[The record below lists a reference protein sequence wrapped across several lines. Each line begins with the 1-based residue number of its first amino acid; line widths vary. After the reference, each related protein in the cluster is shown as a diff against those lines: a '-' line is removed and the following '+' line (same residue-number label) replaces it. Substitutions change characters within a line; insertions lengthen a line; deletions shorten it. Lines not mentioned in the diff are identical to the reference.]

1 MNKDLYGNTVQ
12 LPEDVVEY
20 LQQCFDSANTDD
32 STIEGFKRNQELRDS
47 REATYQ
53 QLKRMKN
60 WFDNFNGLENDLPF
74 ILNGGHYVKNW
85 VNDTLGGMR
94 NNVYMGKKAKSEVLP
109 NQFIQTHTKD
119 NLNTMNRQSKSHS
132 STTGDINKD
141 ITESLKRINELIKKI
156 I

>member
-47 REATYQ
+47 RETTYQ

-94 NNVYMGKKAKSEVLP
+94 NNVYMGKKTKSEVLP

-132 STTGDINKD
+132 STTGEINKD

>member
-47 REATYQ
+47 RETTYQ

-85 VNDTLGGMR
+85 VNDTLDGMR

-132 STTGDINKD
+132 STTGEINKD

>member
-1 MNKDLYGNTVQ
+1 MPDSLLKHLNDCFNSTQG
-12 LPEDVVEY
+12 DV
-20 LQQCFDSANTDD
+20 N
-32 STIEGFKRNQELRDS
+32 IEGWKRNQELRDS
-47 REATYQ
+47 RETTYQ

-132 STTGDINKD
+132 STTGNINKD

>member
-20 LQQCFDSANTDD
+20 LQQCFDSANTYD

-47 REATYQ
+47 RETTYQ

-132 STTGDINKD
+132 STTGEINKD

>member
-1 MNKDLYGNTVQ
+1 MNKDLYGNTIQ

-32 STIEGFKRNQELRDS
+32 STIEGLKRNQELRDS
-47 REATYQ
+47 RETTYQ

-132 STTGDINKD
+132 SSVGEINKD
-141 ITESLKRINELIKKI
+141 ITENLKRINELIKKI

>member
-47 REATYQ
+47 RETTYQ

-119 NLNTMNRQSKSHS
+119 NLNTMNRQTKSHS
-132 STTGDINKD
+132 STTGEINKD

>member
-1 MNKDLYGNTVQ
+1 MNKDLYGNTIQ

-47 REATYQ
+47 RETTYQ
-53 QLKRMKN
+53 QLKRIKN

-85 VNDTLGGMR
+85 VNNTLGGMR

-132 STTGDINKD
+132 STVGEINKD
-141 ITESLKRINELIKKI
+141 ITENLKRINELIKKI

>member
-1 MNKDLYGNTVQ
+1 MNKDLYGNTVH

-20 LQQCFDSANTDD
+20 LHQCFDSANTDD

-47 REATYQ
+47 RETTYQ

-141 ITESLKRINELIKKI
+141 ITENLKRINELIKKI

>member
-47 REATYQ
+47 RETTYQ

-85 VNDTLGGMR
+85 VNDTLG
-94 NNVYMGKKAKSEVLP
+94 
-109 NQFIQTHTKD
+109 
-119 NLNTMNRQSKSHS
+119 
-132 STTGDINKD
+132 
-141 ITESLKRINELIKKI
+141 
-156 I
+156 

>member
-1 MNKDLYGNTVQ
+1 MNKDLYGNTIQ

-47 REATYQ
+47 RETTYQ
-53 QLKRMKN
+53 QLKRIKN

-132 STTGDINKD
+132 STVGEINKD
-141 ITESLKRINELIKKI
+141 ITENLKRINELIKKI

>member
-20 LQQCFDSANTDD
+20 LQQCFDSANTED

-47 REATYQ
+47 RETTYQ
-53 QLKRMKN
+53 KLKRIKN
-60 WFDNFNGLENDLPF
+60 CFYNFNGLENDLPF

-132 STTGDINKD
+132 STTGEINKD

>member
-12 LPEDVVEY
+12 LPENVVEY

-47 REATYQ
+47 RETTYQ

>member
-47 REATYQ
+47 RETTYQ

-94 NNVYMGKKAKSEVLP
+94 NNVYMGKNAKSEVLP

-132 STTGDINKD
+132 STTGEINKD

>member
-1 MNKDLYGNTVQ
+1 MNKDLYGNTIQ

-47 REATYQ
+47 RETTYQ

-74 ILNGGHYVKNW
+74 ILNGGH
-85 VNDTLGGMR
+85 
-94 NNVYMGKKAKSEVLP
+94 
-109 NQFIQTHTKD
+109 
-119 NLNTMNRQSKSHS
+119 
-132 STTGDINKD
+132 
-141 ITESLKRINELIKKI
+141 
-156 I
+156 